1 MAWRRHYNGKLEN
14 PVKKF
19 YNSPKGVI
27 DAPYP
32 LPPPIESPD
41 FPIQSLP
48 VMPRT
53 ELYADPNNVFVHD
66 AVLASCRRHPE
77 KTALVDTSCGRR
89 LTYAEYG
96 ETVEVLARGLVAAG
110 LMPGEVAAIFLANSW
125 EFCAAYHAITL
136 AGGIPTLLNPTYR
149 EREVR
154 HQLGNSGAVL
164 LITDGTNIDG
174 IILAGLPNL
183 RRIFC
188 MREQGSGS
196 EPFSNLLKPVTAF
209 VTLPRPDQSSVQTL
223 AALPYSSGTTGL
235 PKGVMLSHR
244 NLVANVYQFLGPGA
258 SPLHSNDN
266 ILCFLPLYHIYGL
279 NVMLNPALVLGATLV
294 LMPRFNVRQLTS
306 LLTQESITMMP
317 LVPPAMNALCQ
328 AVEAGEFPKNH
339 QVRWAKSGAAPLAPE
354 LARRFTAL
362 TGILV
367 CQGYGMTE
375 ASPVTHVGYLEPEL
389 YHPES
394 IGHPLA
400 QTECRVIGAENL
412 FDSAES
418 AAHVP
423 TGEPGEL
430 VMRGP
435 QFMLGYWKEPDATAA
450 VLRDGWYWSGDIV
463 TRDAEGFYRVVDRR
477 KEMIKYKGFPV
488 APAEVEA
495 VLLEHPAV
503 RECGVVGRSD
513 AEAGEIPVAFIA
525 LREGF
530 VTSKKMEDE
539 LCGFVADRLTSY
551 KQPREVHFVEVVPK
565 TASGKILRRELRKLI
580 Q

>member
-1 MAWRRHYNGKLEN
+1 ML
-14 PVKKF
+14 
-19 YNSPKGVI
+19 
-27 DAPYP
+27 
-32 LPPPIESPD
+32 
-41 FPIQSLP
+41 
-48 VMPRT
+48 RT
-53 ELYADPNNVFVHD
+53 QLYADPDNVFVHD
-66 AVLASCRRHPE
+66 AVLASCRRNPA
-77 KTALVDTSCGRR
+77 KTALVDTSSGRR

-96 ETVEVLARGLVAAG
+96 ETVEALARGLVVAG
-110 LMPGEVAAIFLANSW
+110 LKPGEVAAIFLANSW
-125 EFCAAYHAITL
+125 EFCAAYHATTL

-149 EREVR
+149 VREVR

-164 LITDGTNIDG
+164 LITDGTNVDG
-174 IILAGLPNL
+174 IDLGGLPNL
-183 RRIFC
+183 RRVFC
-188 MREQGSGS
+188 TRRQGSGS
-196 EPFSNLLKPVTAF
+196 EPFSNLLQPASAM
-209 VTLPRPDQSSVQTL
+209 LPRPDQGSAQTL

-235 PKGVMLSHR
+235 PKGVMLSHS
-244 NLVANVYQFLGPGA
+244 NLVSNVYQFLGPRTT
-258 SPLHSNDN
+258 PLNSNDN

-279 NVMLNPALVLGATLV
+279 NVMLNPALILGATLV
-294 LMPRFNVRQLTS
+294 LMPRFNVEDLTS
-306 LLTQESITMMP
+306 LLIEESITTMP
-317 LVPPAMNALCQ
+317 LVPPAMNALCL
-328 AVEAGEFPKNH
+328 AAEAGKFPKNH
-339 QVRWAKSGAAPLAPE
+339 RVHWVKSGAAPLAPD
-354 LARRFTAL
+354 LPRRFTAL

-375 ASPVTHVGYLEPEL
+375 ASPVTHVGYLEPQL

-394 IGHPLA
+394 IGHPVA

-412 FDSAES
+412 FDSAET
-418 AAHVP
+418 AAEVP

-488 APAEVEA
+488 APAEIEA
-495 VLLEHPAV
+495 LLLEHPAV
-503 RECGVVGRSD
+503 RECGVVGRPD

-530 VTSKKMEDE
+530 VTGKKMEDE
-539 LCGFVADRLTSY
+539 LCGFVADRLTRY
-551 KQPREVHFVEVVPK
+551 KQPREVHFVEAVPK